1 MSFRVRDHV
10 TPVIYRSRI
19 GVAILRYALEQRAD
33 NVGHGSV

>member
-10 TPVIYRSRI
+10 TPVIYRYRI